1 MLTSSSL
8 RLRIESLTVLS
19 GLRHTDVFSVYADT
33 LRALDTTPSEFCQ
46 AYARLCRF
54 HYRYGDLGKLF
65 AQEIHYDINV
75 LTQNLDKPVPGDIRA
90 AADFDLY
97 TINTLIAMTGSDFLD
112 MAKRAFSS
120 KLAEL
125 IGSLPVF
132 SSGTPLPFGNCDGL
146 CQMYRRQGSGYF
158 ARANAFTMLSGKLE
172 VISNPDPIRLSDLKG
187 YAVQKKSIRD
197 NTLALLSGKAANNIL
212 LYGDKGC
219 GKSSTVKAIANEY
232 ADRGLKIV
240 EMPMDQIKTFPAL
253 CARIE
258 KSPFYF
264 ILFLDDLSFSAE
276 DENFVALK
284 AFIEGGIASKPHN
297 LVIYATSNRRHIIRE
312 KFSDREG
319 DEVRVRD
326 ALQSA
331 ASLSDRFGIEITFSN
346 PVKNEYLYIIDRLAE
361 DYGLDLTEEKLH
373 LLAER
378 FAIRRN
384 GRSPRTARQFI
395 MHQLALEAGNKE
407 ASIDKEISE

>member
-8 RLRIESLTVLS
+8 RLRVESMTVLS
-19 GLRHTDVFSVYADT
+19 GLQHTEIFSVYADT
-33 LRALDTTPSEFCQ
+33 LRALDSTPAEFCKS
-46 AYARLCRF
+46 YARLCRF
-54 HYRYGDLGKLF
+54 HYRHGDLGKLF
-65 AQEIHYDINV
+65 AQEIHYDTNV
-75 LTQNLDKPVPGDIRA
+75 LTQNPSGTLPDEIRS

-97 TINTLIAMTGSDFLD
+97 TINTLISMTGSDFLD
-112 MAKRAFSS
+112 LARKVFPS
-120 KLAEL
+120 KLNEL
-125 IGSLPVF
+125 FDSLPVF
-132 SSGTPLPFGNCDGL
+132 SSGSPLPFGNCAGL
-146 CQMYRRQGSGYF
+146 CKMYRSKGSGFF
-158 ARANAFTMLSGKLE
+158 ARASAFTILSGKTEL
-172 VISNPDPIRLSDLKG
+172 ISNPDPIRLSDLKG

-197 NTLALLSGKAANNIL
+197 NTLALLSGKTANNIL

-232 ADRGLKIV
+232 ANRGLKII

-253 CARIE
+253 CANIE
-258 KSPFYF
+258 HSPFYF

-284 AFIEGGIASKPHN
+284 AFIEGGVAGKPNN

-319 DEVRVRD
+319 DEIHVRD
-326 ALQSA
+326 ALESA

-346 PVKNEYLYIIDRLAE
+346 PVKNEYLYIVDRLAE
-361 DYGLDLTEEKLH
+361 DYGLDLPEDKLH
-373 LLAER
+373 MLAER
-378 FAIRRN
+378 FALRRN

-395 MHQLALEAGNKE
+395 MHQLALETG
-407 ASIDKEISE
+407 DKETDIEENS